1 MLEEIKRKN
10 GEIFMSDESRRSF
23 LGKGLVGLGGLA
35 MAGSVLG
42 QTEKKDEK
50 ANKNGRFAKKVVLIT
65 GATSGIGEAAAYSFA
80 REGANVAFCGRR
92 ENLGK
97 QVEAKIKSF
106 GGEATYFKAD
116 VSRENELKAFIEG
129 TVSKYGRLDIAY
141 NNAGI
146 DLPPVPFHETSTE
159 DFTRQMAINSTGVFL
174 SMKYE
179 LQQMIKQ
186 NSGGTIV
193 NVASIGGHRGFPNI
207 AGYSASKAA
216 VLSLTRTAAVE
227 YAPKNIRINAISP
240 GPIETPM
247 MQRVY
252 EQWKVTREQLASG
265 YPVQRTAQ
273 PEEVVK
279 AIMWLCSAEASYVIG
294 ADLQIDGGYLV
305 K

>member
-1 MLEEIKRKN
+1 
-10 GEIFMSDESRRSF
+10 MSNENTNESRRSF
-23 LGKGLVGLGGLA
+23 LGKSLIGLGGLA
-35 MAGSVLG
+35 MAGSVFG
-42 QTEKKDEK
+42 QTEKTDEK

-65 GATSGIGEAAAYSFA
+65 GATSGIGEAAAYAFA

-97 QVEAKIKSF
+97 QVEARIKNF
-106 GGEATYFKAD
+106 GGEAIYIKAD
-116 VSRENELKAFIEG
+116 VSRENELKAFVDG
-129 TVSKYGRLDIAY
+129 TISKYGRLDIAY

-146 DLPPVPFHETSTE
+146 DLPPVPLHETSAE
-159 DFTRQMAINSTGVFL
+159 DFSRQMAINATGVFL

-179 LQQMIKQ
+179 LQQMVKQ
-186 NSGGTIV
+186 NSGGAIV

-216 VLSLTRTAAVE
+216 VLSLTRTAAIE

-247 MQRVY
+247 LERVY
-252 EQWKVTREQLASG
+252 AQWKVTREQIASG
-265 YPVQRTAQ
+265 YPIQRTGQ
-273 PEEVVK
+273 PAEVVN
-279 AIMWLCSAEASYVIG
+279 AIMWLCSNEASYIIG

>member
-1 MLEEIKRKN
+1 
-10 GEIFMSDESRRSF
+10 MSNENSNESRRSF
-23 LGKGLVGLGGLA
+23 LGKGLIGLGGLT
-35 MAGSVLG
+35 MAGSVFG
-42 QTEKKDEK
+42 QSEKV
-50 ANKNGRFAKKVVLIT
+50 NKNRRFAGKVVLIT
-65 GATSGIGEAAAYSFA
+65 GATSGIGETTAYAFA
-80 REGANVAFCGRR
+80 REGAKVAFCGRR

-97 QVEAKIKSF
+97 QVEAKIKNF
-106 GGEATYFKAD
+106 GGEAFYMKAD
-116 VSRENELKAFIEG
+116 VSRESELKAFIENCVG
-129 TVSKYGRLDIAY
+129 KYGRLDIAY

-146 DLPPVPFHETSTE
+146 DLPPAPLHETSAE
-159 DFTRQMAINSTGVFL
+159 DFNRQMAINSTGVFL

-179 LQQMIKQ
+179 LQQMVKQ
-186 NSGGTIV
+186 NSGAIV

-240 GPIETPM
+240 EAIETPM

-252 EQWKVTREQLASG
+252 EQWKVTREQIASG
-265 YPVQRTAQ
+265 YPIGRTAQ
-273 PEEVVK
+273 PEEVAK
-279 AIMWLCSAEASYVIG
+279 AIMWLCSDEASYIIG